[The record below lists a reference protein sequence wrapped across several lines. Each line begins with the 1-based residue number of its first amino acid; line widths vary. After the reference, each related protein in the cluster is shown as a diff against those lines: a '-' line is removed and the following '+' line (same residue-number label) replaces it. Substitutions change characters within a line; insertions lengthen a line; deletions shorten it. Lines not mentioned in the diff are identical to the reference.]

1 MYKQIIL
8 SNPKYGVTG
17 KFNIEKKYY
26 DMHYSMH
33 KIRPEEALQSN
44 LTSCYGKDV
53 DTTPKM
59 IEKVILDEYNMASSL
74 KSIVT
79 EARKKY
85 DFI

>member
-1 MYKQIIL
+1 
-8 SNPKYGVTG
+8 
-17 KFNIEKKYY
+17 
-26 DMHYSMH
+26 MHYSMH

-53 DTTPKM
+53 DITSKM

-79 EARKKY
+79 EVRKNMISYKER
-85 DFI
+85 

>member
-17 KFNIEKKYY
+17 KFSIEKKYY

-33 KIRPEEALQSN
+33 KIRPEEAFR
-44 LTSCYGKDV
+44 
-53 DTTPKM
+53 M